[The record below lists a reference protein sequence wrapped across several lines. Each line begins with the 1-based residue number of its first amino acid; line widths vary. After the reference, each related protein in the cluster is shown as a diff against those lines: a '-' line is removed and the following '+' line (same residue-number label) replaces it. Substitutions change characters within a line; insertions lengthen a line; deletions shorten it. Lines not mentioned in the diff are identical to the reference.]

1 MLSGAGQCLSTAC
14 QEANMAAEKPLLVRM
29 MSCAAPHA
37 DGGSIAPLWPLQVA
51 HIRAVQL
58 LTSPSRQLPARHALL
73 QDLPLPLRDVC
84 SAQLACRATEPLQF
98 KQEAWRRGSQTSP
111 AAADFQAC
119 WECQLPQSR
128 QCSIPHEQC
137 PQVEAITVTPASP
150 HSN

>member
-1 MLSGAGQCLSTAC
+1 
-14 QEANMAAEKPLLVRM
+14 MAAEKPLLVRM

-73 QDLPLPLRDVC
+73 QDLPLPLAMLKAMLRDVC